1 MGKSDNSPVHDATIR
16 RYKRNLREEVD
27 GVALYQMLGRSTKDP
42 SLQKLF
48 QNLEETESKHVDL
61 WVKKLREAGQEIP
74 NSERILRSLH

>member
-48 QNLEETESKHVDL
+48 QNFNNHSY
-61 WVKKLREAGQEIP
+61 
-74 NSERILRSLH
+74 S